1 MNYKIIIPG
10 KFPSLNEWVDANRV
24 RKGSWSK
31 GNDMKQKSQAAIM
44 PYIKKEIKKP
54 LGTIHL
60 CYHFYEES
68 TRRDCDNVSSYFI
81 KVFQDSLVKTGL
93 LPDDNQKFIWAFE
106 VVFHVDKLNP
116 RIEVEITEL
125 TTT

>member
-1 MNYKIIIPG
+1 MYRITIPG
-10 KFPSLNEWVDANRV
+10 KFPSLNEFIAANRV

-31 GNDMKQKSQAAIM
+31 GNDMKQRSQAAIV
-44 PYIKKEIKKP
+44 PYIKKEI
-54 LGTIHL
+54 
-60 CYHFYEES
+60 

-116 RIEVEITEL
+116 RIEVEITEIGE
-125 TTT
+125 

>member
-1 MNYKIIIPG
+1 MYRIIIPG
-10 KFPSLNEWVDANRV
+10 KFPSLNEFIAANRV

-44 PYIKKEIKKP
+44 PHIKKTIKKP

-68 TRRDCDNVSSYFI
+68 TRRDCDNVASYFI

-93 LPDDNQKFIWAFE
+93 LPDDNQKYIKSFE
-106 VVFHVDKLNP
+106 VVFRVDKADP
-116 RIEVEITEL
+116 RIEVEICEVET
-125 TTT
+125 